1 MIEITEITDVIKY
14 SDGIEAMIFDLDDTL
29 YPEKSYVRSGYKVI
43 SEEYHH
49 IDNMQEKLWNV
60 FLCGGRAIDEVLE
73 AEGIL
78 SSYEKEKCLNIY
90 RFHKPEISFYDG
102 VYDMLISLRKRG
114 KKIGII
120 TDGRPEGQRAKI
132 EALGLENLVDEIIV
146 TDELGGIEFRKPNS
160 AAFEKMQKLM
170 NVSFYGM
177 AYVGDNIKKDFVA
190 PEKLGMRS
198 IHFVNKDGLYY

>member
-1 MIEITEITDVIKY
+1 MIEITKITDVIIY
-14 SDGIEAMIFDLDDTL
+14 SDGIDAVIFDLDDTL
-29 YPEKSYVRSGYKVI
+29 YPEKSYVRSGYKAI
-43 SEEYHH
+43 SEEYPH

-60 FLCGGRAIDEVLE
+60 FLCGGCAIDEVLKD
-73 AEGIL
+73 EGIL
-78 SSYEKEKCLNIY
+78 SSSEKEKCLNIY

-102 VYDMLISLRKRG
+102 VYNMLISLRKSD

-132 EALGLENLVDEIIV
+132 AALGLENLVDEIIV

-160 AAFEKMQKLM
+160 VAFEKMQKLM
-170 NVSFYGM
+170 NVSFSRM
-177 AYVGDNIKKDFVA
+177 MYVGDNIKKDFVA

>member
-14 SDGIEAMIFDLDDTL
+14 SDGIEAVIFDLDDTL

-43 SEEYHH
+43 SEEYPH

>member
-43 SEEYHH
+43 SEEYPH